1 MPQVKPMTYRQQM
14 LGFPYWQMAVVSL
27 IRFSEPISFTSLF
40 PYVFYMVRDFKI
52 APTEQMIPKYTA
64 YLASCF
70 ALCQFLFAVKWGKLL
85 DRIGRK
91 RVLLYGLFGTS
102 FSMLLFGFS
111 QNFYMALFARCL
123 AGTLNGN
130 ISVLRTVIGE
140 IATERRHQP
149 LAFSLLPL
157 LFNFGAV
164 IGPSIGGSKYL
175 TRPSSHNPYTNST
188 ESTAELTSSFVTG
201 YEKFITRFPY
211 ALSNIVVCCFLW
223 FSLLCG
229 FLFLEETQE
238 DMKYKRDYGVELG
251 DLFLTK
257 VLGIKTPTR
266 PWQKRD
272 GETLP
277 LLNPD
282 NASIHSQIFD
292 DEEEAEADG
301 EVAGDE
307 EETVGYSGES
317 SDVDSSSLS
326 ENSSNIVR
334 PLTRSLSDAIVRTY
348 SQHEEDDLDD
358 ETNPPINPLSDKDRY
373 ANAFTPQVISVIS
386 ANFIISFHNVVYNE
400 FLPVF
405 LATRF
410 QREKLQ
416 FPFRVGGGFGYDS
429 SAIGTLF
436 SSTGIMGI
444 IIVLIVF
451 PMLDRRLGTIAG
463 YRLSVAIFP
472 GVYFLVPLAIFTLH
486 GYNSKFPTWVTPIFL
501 YCLTSLKTLA
511 SATGMPQ
518 VMILQHRAASKR
530 HRAYINSST
539 MSFLS
544 LARFVGPIV
553 FGWLMSFGDA
563 HGIASLSWWVLSLLA
578 LCGTLQSWTMRDY
591 EEIA

>member
-1 MPQVKPMTYRQQM
+1 MTYREQM
-14 LGFPYWQMAVVSL
+14 SGFPYWQMAVVSL

-70 ALCQFLFAVKWGKLL
+70 ALCQFVFAVKWGKLL

-91 RVLLYGLFGTS
+91 RVLLCGLFGTS
-102 FSMLLFGFS
+102 LSMLMFGFS

-140 IATERRHQP
+140 IATERRHQA
-149 LAFSLLPL
+149 LAFSMLPL
-157 LFNFGAV
+157 LFNFGSV

-175 TRPSSHNPYTNST
+175 TRPSSYNPYTNST
-188 ESTAELTSSFVTG
+188 DSATPQSVDLSEASVAG
-201 YEKFITRFPY
+201 AYEKFITRYPY

-238 DMKYKRDYGVELG
+238 DMKYKRDYGVDLG
-251 DLFLTK
+251 DVLLSK
-257 VLGIKTPTR
+257 VFGIKTPIR
-266 PWQKRD
+266 PWQKSD
-272 GETLP
+272 ETLP
-277 LLNPD
+277 LLRSD
-282 NASIHSQIFD
+282 TVSIESQIFD
-292 DEEEAEADG
+292 EEDA
-301 EVAGDE
+301 
-307 EETVGYSGES
+307 
-317 SDVDSSSLS
+317 VDNES
-326 ENSSNIVR
+326 ENSDSGDVSSESVHSIR
-334 PLTRSLSDAIVRTY
+334 PYLSRRLSQAIIRTY
-348 SQHEEDDLDD
+348 SQHGEDDLDD
-358 ETNPPINPLSDKDRY
+358 ETNQPINPLTDKDRY

-386 ANFIISFHNVVYNE
+386 ANFIISFHNTVYNE

-405 LATRF
+405 LASRF
-410 QREKLQ
+410 QRDKLQ
-416 FPFRVGGGFGYDS
+416 FPFRIGGGFGFDS
-429 SAIGTLF
+429 SSIGTLF
-436 SSTGIMGI
+436 SSTGIMGM

-451 PMLDRRLGTIAG
+451 PIIDRRLGTIEG
-463 YRLSVAIFP
+463 YRLSVSIFP
-472 GVYFLVPLAIFTLH
+472 WVYFLVPLAIFTLP
-486 GYNSKFPTWVTPIFL
+486 GYSSKFPSWATPIFL

-539 MSFLS
+539 MSIIS
-544 LARFVGPIV
+544 LARFAGPIV
-553 FGWLMSFGDA
+553 FGWLMSFGDV
-563 HGIASLSWWVLSLLA
+563 HGIASLSWWTLSLLA
-578 LCGTLQSWTMRDY
+578 LCGFIQSWTMRDY
-591 EEIA
+591 EER